1 VKACVQKQKL
11 LKEAEKEEKLNTII
25 SNTEPKLLIFGKKA
39 LKGRTVG
46 RGK

>member
-11 LKEAEKEEKLNTII
+11 LKEAEKEEKLNTTI
-25 SNTEPKLLIFGKKA
+25 SITEPKLLIFCKKA
-39 LKGRTVG
+39 LKEQTVG